1 MKKVNRK
8 EEPDFW
14 KKYKKI
20 HSKECYADL
29 KKSVQGNILRRDMR
43 DFLLRSQYGLCA
55 YCCRR
60 INLDNSLIE
69 HIKPQVA
76 YPKETMNY
84 GNLIASCK
92 NEGENATCGVKKA
105 DLYDEKFFVSPLE
118 DDCEKEFVFYPNGQI
133 AGVGMRGEYTCKLL
147 NLNAYELQRARMA
160 QYKACASFQDEEM
173 IYMYFLTPD
182 ENGNLAAYSDMIQ
195 FFYDRGDFGIKES
208 K

>member
-92 NEGENATCGVKKA
+92 NEGENATCGVYTMKNF
-105 DLYDEKFFVSPLE
+105 LYRRWRKIARRNLFFIRM
-118 DDCEKEFVFYPNGQI
+118 D
-133 AGVGMRGEYTCKLL
+133 KLQEWECGA
-147 NLNAYELQRARMA
+147 N
-160 QYKACASFQDEEM
+160 
-173 IYMYFLTPD
+173 I
-182 ENGNLAAYSDMIQ
+182 LAN
-195 FFYDRGDFGIKES
+195 F
-208 K
+208 